1 MPLCGEYAGEDVTT
15 FPVRVVSVPLVPN
28 GAGDI
33 GLYMESCCFEL
44 DVVET
49 LPRTAGEY
57 AGLVG
62 EYCAD
67 ELPYVLDREFWLPL
81 LVLPDGL

>member
-1 MPLCGEYAGEDVTT
+1 
-15 FPVRVVSVPLVPN
+15 
-28 GAGDI
+28 
-33 GLYMESCCFEL
+33 MESCCFEL